1 MWVVWREL
9 MSRSSNSQHLLS
21 KINLLAQLIKAGSPP
36 PTLYEKDTP
45 SRPEFYYFALPG
57 DP

>member
-1 MWVVWREL
+1 